1 MWKANIDWV
10 AETFRDYGYTM
21 VCTDGWIDGTQKITP
36 HGYIVSQAD
45 DWEHDWAWW
54 ANYLKAKGMQLGVY
68 YNPLWATKSAVTNP
82 SVTVVGRPDVKVGD
96 IVNANDY
103 FDGGGQLQWVDATRD
118 GAEEYVKGYV
128 AYFRELGAVFLRID
142 FLAYYE
148 TGFDQNDGT
157 VGVDHGR
164 DGYLR
169 ALQWIWEAAEGM
181 QISLVMPNLFDH
193 GAAERQFGDLIRIG
207 NDASF
212 GTWFNLSGGRE
223 TWQPEWSQW
232 NNPFLGFTGF
242 ADISGRGQMILDGD
256 PLIMSSFTRDE
267 ERQSAINLFTLAG
280 AAIAITDQVDTIG
293 DNAHIFQNQEVLA
306 LRKAGLVGKPVF
318 NNSHAFDYD
327 PTSRDSERWIGQ
339 LPDGSWAVALFN
351 RADDAA
357 GVTKSIDFAD
367 VLGFTG
373 PAAVRDLWAHQDLG
387 SMTSYQVSLG
397 PHASALLSVVPQGAV
412 PLPGRRGRL
421 GGLGRFENTFGGHEG
436 MGYVT
441 GLETVGSSV
450 AVAISVP
457 EGRESAP
464 CVPRGQRHRDPVRA
478 DRARARPRHGPR
490 PRHSHPRRAERVGL
504 DLLASRAGHAAH
516 GGRHQPRGV
525 QRRIFRPGRG
535 QSRLRRL
542 GLRSARSGVEDGP
555 QRPPGQAGPPPPVR
569 GHGVRRRRPRHRA
582 VRRPRRPQVAQ
593 QCGQRQFAL
602 ARQQPRVQR
611 GLQGIRLGHGRR
623 IAQLD
628 AQDRRARDGAEQ
640 RAVGPAAEVMP
651 GVEHEAS
658 VGAVGPTDDLPCSRQ
673 IGNAGPW
680 QELQMD
686 EQAVLS
692 RPVAQPGEGRRG
704 LVERPGAA
712 EHVDR
717 VQRARPHCVGDRE
730 QLPLAEA
737 EDPFLVEFGR
747 NTDVGRAGGPPPRG
761 VELGHRHAVV
771 GQQQADVLIAE
782 PLVTRRSVVAPPE
795 RQSAEAAGLGRGQ
808 PFPEGGPARMV
819 PEQSTVSPAPRV
831 IGVPRRGGMAWPGH
845 AAAGVGFCV
854 TIVPFV
860 FENGTGAHQDRP
872 RPRA

>member
-1 MWKANIDWV
+1 MPTRRELLKGSGGAVLAGLGGAAVSADIAGKPTAAGASASELVASTPAPAAVPGFRPGGPGPLYWSTYDYENVSNTLIPESVWKANIDWV
-10 AETFRDYGYTM
+10 AETFREYGYTM
-21 VCTDGWIDGTQKITP
+21 VCTDGWIDGTQKISR

-164 DGYLR
+164 ASYLR

-193 GAAERQFGDLIRIG
+193 GAGERQFGDLIRIG

-306 LRKAGLVGKPVF
+306 LRKAGLVGKPIF
-318 NNSHAFDYD
+318 NNSHALEYD
-327 PTSRDSERWIGQ
+327 LTSRDSERWIGQ

-367 VLGFTG
+367 VLGVTG

-397 PHASALLSVVPQGAV
+397 PHASALISVVPQGAV
-412 PLPGRRGRL
+412 HFQADVGAWAGSAGSGTPSAVTKEWATSPASRRWGAAWPWPSRCTRPG
-421 GGLGRFENTFGGHEG
+421 
-436 MGYVT
+436 
-441 GLETVGSSV
+441 VGALCV
-450 AVAISVP
+450 AWP
-457 EGRESAP
+457 TP
-464 CVPRGQRHRDPVRA
+464 P
-478 DRARARPRHGPR
+478 GPR
-490 PRHSHPRRAERVGL
+490 PR
-504 DLLASRAGHAAH
+504 
-516 GGRHQPRGV
+516 
-525 QRRIFRPGRG
+525 
-535 QSRLRRL
+535 
-542 GLRSARSGVEDGP
+542 
-555 QRPPGQAGPPPPVR
+555 
-569 GHGVRRRRPRHRA
+569 
-582 VRRPRRPQVAQ
+582 
-593 QCGQRQFAL
+593 
-602 ARQQPRVQR
+602 
-611 GLQGIRLGHGRR
+611 
-623 IAQLD
+623 
-628 AQDRRARDGAEQ
+628 
-640 RAVGPAAEVMP
+640 
-651 GVEHEAS
+651 
-658 VGAVGPTDDLPCSRQ
+658 
-673 IGNAGPW
+673 
-680 QELQMD
+680 
-686 EQAVLS
+686 
-692 RPVAQPGEGRRG
+692 
-704 LVERPGAA
+704 
-712 EHVDR
+712 
-717 VQRARPHCVGDRE
+717 
-730 QLPLAEA
+730 
-737 EDPFLVEFGR
+737 
-747 NTDVGRAGGPPPRG
+747 
-761 VELGHRHAVV
+761 
-771 GQQQADVLIAE
+771 
-782 PLVTRRSVVAPPE
+782 
-795 RQSAEAAGLGRGQ
+795 
-808 PFPEGGPARMV
+808 
-819 PEQSTVSPAPRV
+819 
-831 IGVPRRGGMAWPGH
+831 
-845 AAAGVGFCV
+845 
-854 TIVPFV
+854 
-860 FENGTGAHQDRP
+860 
-872 RPRA
+872 